1 MVKFQMTIPIEVAHF
16 GHVDLKPTPNSQLIS
31 IILAF
36 APKREDWKERKE
48 KKKKKTKRGDAKR
61 RIKTQV
67 QLKAKEWKKYNPEGR
82 QKKTFLQ
89 GITG

>member
-36 APKREDWKERKE
+36 APKRED
-48 KKKKKTKRGDAKR
+48 
-61 RIKTQV
+61 
-67 QLKAKEWKKYNPEGR
+67 
-82 QKKTFLQ
+82 
-89 GITG
+89 